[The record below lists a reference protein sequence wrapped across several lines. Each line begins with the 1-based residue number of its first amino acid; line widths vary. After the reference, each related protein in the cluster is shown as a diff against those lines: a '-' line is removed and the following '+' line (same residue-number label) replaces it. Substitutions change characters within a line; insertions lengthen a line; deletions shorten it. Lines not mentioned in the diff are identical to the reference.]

1 MFLIFKQDWTDV
13 TNLSIKRSSTNPSV
27 KIDFYAKEHGD
38 GYPFDGKG
46 RVLAHAFFPPYG
58 QLHFDDDESWSSVS
72 FGGLCDLFDIKI
84 IYTQAMKRNVMD
96 NKTRAVI

>member
-1 MFLIFKQDWTDV
+1 M
-13 TNLSIKRSSTNPSV
+13 SIKRSSTTPAV
-27 KIDFYAKEHGD
+27 KIDFYAKDHGD

-72 FGGLCDLFDIKI
+72 YGGLYGLFDTKS
-84 IYTQAMKRNVMD
+84 IYTLAMKRNVMD
-96 NKTRAVI
+96 NNVSALV